1 MGIERGC
8 LLLADISG
16 YTKYLTGVELDHS
29 QDILSDLLDTIV
41 SQLTG
46 VLTLAKLEGDAV
58 FCYGSDEGGGPS
70 GPSLITMVEGCYFA
84 FEERVRNI
92 KNLTTCEC
100 NACLLIPSLT
110 LKFLVHNG
118 EYVLHEVAGNRE
130 LLGGDVILAH
140 RLLKNHVTEQ
150 TGLRGYA
157 MFTTAAVGAYGID
170 PDATG
175 MKVHAEAYDDVGEV
189 DAFLLDLEARWK
201 EEQERRVVYVGPD
214 DALIE
219 THTEVPVSP
228 AVAWEA
234 LTAPGARL
242 RWQPGV
248 TRFDQENPAGAPGVG
263 TTNHCVHGDI
273 EVTEEIVDWK
283 PFRYHTVR
291 SKSPMGDG
299 MFTFELTPLEDG
311 GTRVVSRMKPAEA
324 DAPAPPPEQVAV
336 FREVFQLAMT
346 QFETY
351 VKERS
356 EAPAR

>member
-58 FCYGSDEGGGPS
+58 FCFGSDEQGGVS
-70 GPSLITMVEGCYFA
+70 GSSLLTMVEGCYFA

-100 NACLLIPSLT
+100 NACVLIPTLT

-118 EYVLHEVAGNRE
+118 EYILHEVAGNRE
-130 LLGGDVILAH
+130 LLGADVILAH

-157 MFTTAAVGAYGID
+157 LFTSGAVQTYGID
-170 PDATG
+170 AGAAG
-175 MKVHAEAYDDVGEV
+175 MKEHTEDYDDVGQV
-189 DAFLLDLEARWK
+189 PAFLLDLEARWS
-201 EEQERRVVYVGPD
+201 EEQERRVVYVGPE
-214 DALIE
+214 DALVAVE
-219 THTEVPVSP
+219 TEVPSPP
-228 AVAWEA
+228 AVTWEA

-248 TRFDQENPAGAPGVG
+248 TSFDQENVGAAPGVG
-263 TTNHCVHGDI
+263 TTNHCVHGDV
-273 EVTEEIVDWK
+273 EVTEEILDWK

-291 SKSPMGDG
+291 SKAPMGVAL
-299 MFTFELTPLEDG
+299 FTFELESLEDG
-311 GTRVVSRMKPAEA
+311 GTRVTSRMRPE
-324 DAPAPPPEQVAV
+324 DPNQPPPPPEQMDMFRQV
-336 FREVFQLAMT
+336 FALSMT
-346 QFETY
+346 QFESY
-351 VKERS
+351 VRERTDVS
-356 EAPAR
+356 AS